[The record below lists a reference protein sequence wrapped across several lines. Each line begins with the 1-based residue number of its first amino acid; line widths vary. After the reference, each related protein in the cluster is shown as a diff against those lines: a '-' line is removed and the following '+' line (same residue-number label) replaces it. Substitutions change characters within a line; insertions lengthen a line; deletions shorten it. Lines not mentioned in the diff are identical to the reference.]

1 MMNREVP
8 FEVQALSLG
17 ARFGE
22 SLGNIIYPK
31 PRDNLKLFTK
41 MFFLSDYPYIMTF
54 LIPFTDRVD
63 ILNFD
68 GFPADTPLKP

>member
-1 MMNREVP
+1 
-8 FEVQALSLG
+8 
-17 ARFGE
+17 
-22 SLGNIIYPK
+22 
-31 PRDNLKLFTK
+31 